1 MQDILDTI
9 VNSRILNLLEIINI
23 NYPDKFNKN
32 NIEKELNYIKEHIHW
47 KKKDNSQ
54 TSLESKNK
62 IKLKTRTKLN
72 NKANNKVNK
81 VNNKKLKFKKK
92 TKKKEIDKVIQTE
105 NNIQQC
111 SGRVWSEHIF
121 NRKNMKKLNDIEDKF
136 KVEDFNDLD
145 IKEFNSKYV
154 IGLRCSRNKIEM
166 IDDSN
171 KNNTY
176 CKLHSKH
183 LIHGDYLVTPDK
195 ELCHHFIKDGK
206 YL

>member
-9 VNSRILNLLEIINI
+9 VDSRILNLLEIISI

-32 NIEKELNYIKEHIHW
+32 NIEKELIYIKEYIHW
-47 KKKDNSQ
+47 KKKEKLKP
-54 TSLESKNK
+54 SLEPKNK

-72 NKANNKVNK
+72 NKANNKANNK
-81 VNNKKLKFKKK
+81 VNNKNLKFKKK
-92 TKKKEIDKVIQTE
+92 TKKKEIEKIIQTE
-105 NNIQQC
+105 NIQQC
-111 SGRVWSEHIF
+111 SGRVWSEYIY
-121 NRKNMKKLNDIEDKF
+121 NRNNMKKLNDIEDKF

-145 IKEFNSKYV
+145 IKDFNSKYV
-154 IGLRCSRNKIEM
+154 VGLRCSRNKIEM
-166 IDDSN
+166 IDNSD
-171 KNNTY
+171 KKNTY

-195 ELCHHFIKDGK
+195 ELSHHFIKDGK